1 MLSKSVINGEYI
13 HTRRADGFGLKYM
26 YVCVHYRVMH
36 AQIGQDSS
44 GAGWADSRPMDGL
57 SRTHWRV
64 WGTGNWSIRI
74 MWLG

>member
-13 HTRRADGFGLKYM
+13 HTRRVDGFGLKYM

-44 GAGWADSRPMDGL
+44 GVGL
-57 SRTHWRV
+57 IPVPWM
-64 WGTGNWSIRI
+64 G
-74 MWLG
+74 